1 MSKHRI
7 EWDRAAHV
15 PDQFPVDG
23 RPQIAFAGRSN
34 VGKSSLLNKLF
45 ERKLAKVSQTP
56 GKTRSINF
64 YAVDDRLYLVDLP
77 GYGYAKRSK
86 TERAKF
92 SALIGQYLEGT
103 QPPSGVVHLV
113 DIRHAPSELD
123 RRIST
128 YLHDLL
134 PQVLTVLTKADK
146 LSRGACGK
154 QRQIIG
160 RDLGL
165 EADTLLPFSTQDG
178 RGTRELWSWILNQT
192 ERAKSNV

>member
-1 MSKHRI
+1 MSRHRI
-7 EWDRAAHV
+7 EWERAAHLRA
-15 PDQFPVDG
+15 QFPTDG

-34 VGKSSLLNKLF
+34 VGKSSLLNQLF

-64 YAVDDRLYLVDLP
+64 YDVDGRYYLVDLP

-92 SALIGQYLEGT
+92 SALIGQFLEGN
-103 QPPSGVVHLV
+103 PHLCGVVHLV

-123 RRIST
+123 RRISS

-146 LSRGACGK
+146 LSRGAGAK

-160 RDLGL
+160 RDLDKKAEGV
-165 EADTLLPFSTQDG
+165 LPFSTQDG
-178 RGTRELWSWILNQT
+178 RGTRELWSWILAQT
-192 ERAKSNV
+192 ERAKAHV